1 MLGCNEL
8 ISGAF
13 SMDSSSSSPAMAST
27 SLSDTLPSL
36 AASSIFSLIDQSA
49 TDIMSIDQTLTIP
62 TDDYS
67 VISQSALEISHLPA
81 SSEDSRLSTG
91 SQDIAR
97 DLEGMDLPNSPTSSE
112 VPGFSGYVS
121 TPDHFLENTT
131 PVPALQ
137 YITTSSVTIAAAG
150 QELVVFFSLHVA
162 NMPFSDDL
170 FNKSSLEYQALEQRF
185 TQLVSR
191 DYLLFSVSL
200 LSVVVVTLYYHHRLS
215 WTIRGWLEEASL
227 WSGCCRR
234 HSARVLRWIQLQE
247 ASEFSGGHMSRH
259 CHPDSWKQTYTEQP
273 FLIVFPNLVYPGII
287 HSYSSS
293 EL

>member
-1 MLGCNEL
+1 
-8 ISGAF
+8 
-13 SMDSSSSSPAMAST
+13 MDSSSSSPAMAST

-215 WTIRGWLEEASL
+215 
-227 WSGCCRR
+227 
-234 HSARVLRWIQLQE
+234 
-247 ASEFSGGHMSRH
+247 
-259 CHPDSWKQTYTEQP
+259 
-273 FLIVFPNLVYPGII
+273 
-287 HSYSSS
+287 
-293 EL
+293 